1 VPDGQHRL
9 RTLLK
14 APPCCGAALQQ
25 GFLETAAYVNTTSN
39 HKLSTNQTTVLIINI
54 KNIKFVVSLVES
66 RFCSHHITSH
76 HQSFHSSRAPP
87 KFNSKADCKTFG
99 NHDEIPCVLDK

>member
-1 VPDGQHRL
+1 
-9 RTLLK
+9 
-14 APPCCGAALQQ
+14 LQQ

-76 HQSFHSSRAPP
+76 HIINHFIHQEPPQNSTAKLTARLLVTMMKSLVFWISR
-87 KFNSKADCKTFG
+87 
-99 NHDEIPCVLDK
+99 